1 MYHTSVYFLITAAFV
16 AGFIDAIVG
25 GGGLISLP
33 SLLAMGMPPKIALG
47 SNKMIGISTAI
58 AGSAKYVHSKSVKW
72 SGMKIAVPL
81 SFGGALIGAWLTTF
95 LTPEILRHIIFYALI
110 AIVIFL
116 LFNKKM
122 GLLERQ
128 AILPIQYVWL
138 MSFLIGIYDGFF
150 GPGTGTFLVI
160 GFVHF
165 FGYTFLPAS
174 ATGRILNL
182 ASNIGAILLF
192 YHLKLIDFGFVL
204 PGMVAAFVG
213 GLCGATYA
221 VKYGPNGIR
230 PILFLVVFGLII
242 KLGVG
247 LFLA

>member
-1 MYHTSVYFLITAAFV
+1 MYHTSLIFLITAAFV

-33 SLLAMGMPPKIALG
+33 SLLAMGLPPKIALG

-58 AGSAKYVHSKSVKW
+58 AGSAKYVHSKTVKW
-72 SGMKIAVPL
+72 SGMKVAVPL
-81 SFGGALIGAWLTTF
+81 SFCGALLGAWLTTF
-95 LTPEILRHIIFYALI
+95 LTPEILRHVIFYSLISI
-110 AIVIFL
+110 AIFL
-116 LFNKKM
+116 MFNKKI

-128 AILPIQYVWL
+128 AILPIKFVWPMAFIL
-138 MSFLIGIYDGFF
+138 GTYDGFF
-150 GPGTGTFLVI
+150 GPGVGTFWVI

-192 YHLKLIDFGFVL
+192 YHLKLIDFGFIV
-204 PGMVAAFVG
+204 PGMIAAFFG
-213 GLCGATYA
+213 GLLGATYA
-221 VKYGPNGIR
+221 VKYGPKGIR
-230 PILFLVVFGLII
+230 PILFLVVFGLIAKI
-242 KLGVG
+242 GVG
-247 LFLA
+247 LFL